1 MEDQP
6 TPKTEVRRR
15 RRTFSLSY
23 KRRILDEYE
32 SSTRHGDKGAILRRE
47 GLYDSQISAWRLQMA
62 KRKPKNN
69 RRPGRPA
76 RTSDQR
82 TLLALQEENRK
93 LRESLKDANLVIDVQ
108 KKLCEALENLRI
120 NTPSEPSSSELSRP
134 SESD

>member
-1 MEDQP
+1 MMSETDLPAKLPGASDTIMEDQP

-108 KKLCEALENLRI
+108 KNSAKHWKTCG
-120 NTPSEPSSSELSRP
+120 
-134 SESD
+134 